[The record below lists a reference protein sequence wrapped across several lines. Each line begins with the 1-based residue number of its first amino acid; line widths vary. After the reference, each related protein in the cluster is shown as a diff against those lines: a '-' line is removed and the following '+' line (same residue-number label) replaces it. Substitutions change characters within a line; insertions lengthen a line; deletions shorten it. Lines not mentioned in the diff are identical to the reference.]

1 MNILNDY
8 PYRIEYKSRNEPM
21 RIKKGAVEKRAFLRN
36 ERERDLYIAKQIND
50 GVYNNYI
57 RYEKR

>member
-21 RIKKGAVEKRAFLRN
+21 RIKKKDAEKR
-36 ERERDLYIAKQIND
+36 ISAKLK
-50 GVYNNYI
+50 G
-57 RYEKR
+57 KRLICSKTDKRWSI